1 MGCLCPG
8 NAMTDTLAFEDA
20 DVLRSRAVKMVALS
34 IILVLIIAGVA
45 VMLFVL
51 FNLIRDSHKKNSSK
65 SWN

>member
-1 MGCLCPG
+1 
-8 NAMTDTLAFEDA
+8 MTDTLAFEDA

-34 IILVLIIAGVA
+34 IILVLMIAGVA